1 MARTVKSDPIRNF
14 KFRVLIQ
21 PNQTSAL
28 ASFVGGEIQTG
39 FSVVSG
45 LTVQNEMIAY
55 REGGMNTHP
64 HKMIGQS
71 DYGPVTFTKGV
82 FADNDALYR
91 WQTFMHSWAQGGP
104 YEGQSTATDNDY
116 RCDIVVE
123 IYDHPIANSKYVLP
137 NVDDSTV
144 GSNHADAVKLSYK
157 LHNCWP
163 ASYSLGDLNAGDSSI
178 LIQQLVVNHEGF
190 EIVWSQAG
198 SSGAGTT
205 SAGTGGNSLISGNF
219 S

>member
-1 MARTVKSDPIRNF
+1 MPRSVLSDPIRNF
-14 KFRVLIQ
+14 KFKVLIQ
-21 PNQTSAL
+21 PDTSSGL
-28 ASFVGGEIQTG
+28 SSYLGGAIETG

-71 DYGPVTFTKGV
+71 DFGPVTFTKGV

-91 WQTFMHSWAQGGP
+91 WQTFMHTWAQGDGNP
-104 YEGQSTATDNDY
+104 ESARTGSSDY
-116 RCDIVVE
+116 RCDIIISVF
-123 IYDHPIANSKYVLP
+123 DHPV
-137 NVDDSTV
+137 
-144 GSNHADAVKLSYK
+144 ADAKYEIPNEAVVTPTSALKLAYK

-190 EIVWSQAG
+190 EVSWASPGIG
-198 SSGAGTT
+198 GTAST
-205 SAGTGGNSLISGNF
+205 DNF

>member
-1 MARTVKSDPIRNF
+1 MARSVVSDPIRNF
-14 KFRVLIQ
+14 KFKVLIS
-21 PNQTSAL
+21 PASGSAL
-28 ASFVGGEIQTG
+28 ATYLGGDIQTG

-71 DYGPVTFTKGV
+71 DFGPVTFTKGV
-82 FADNDALYR
+82 FADNDALFK
-91 WQTFMHSWAQGGP
+91 WQTFMHTWAQGAGNA
-104 YEGQSTATDNDY
+104 GAASVGNSDY
-116 RCDIVVE
+116 RCDIV
-123 IYDHPIANSKYVLP
+123 IRIFDHPVANASYEIP
-137 NVDDSTV
+137 NTEPVNLDS
-144 GSNHADAVKLSYK
+144 SLKMAYK

-190 EIVWSQAG
+190 QVNWA
-198 SSGAGTT
+198 GAGAEGTASTT
-205 SAGTGGNSLISGNF
+205 F